1 MPREFIPIQ
10 KEQFN
15 WALNFKWMVLILK
28 FVFWFLCIPLAM
40 WSFQN
45 LSVCRSCLSC
55 SRGHDEIESGST
67 DRGPTRQA
75 TIRSRLRRKLQTDAD
90 AEDDD
95 EKRTLRAEVLPQ
107 DGRISDLATKRL
119 SLNIKKLYDLES
131 LHRREL
137 WFWKTSLE
145 FKLKADEWRRTSCP
159 RNSCVMFEA
168 TAPCTTPLPYLL
180 QSSPGLAKSSM
191 TRKNFN
197 GKKPNW

>member
-1 MPREFIPIQ
+1 MCGQ
-10 KEQFN
+10 V
-15 WALNFKWMVLILK
+15 ALGRIELLRQQAVCGWPLAEVDWSFVLW
-28 FVFWFLCIPLAM
+28 FVCIPLAL

-45 LSVCRSCLSC
+45 LSVFTSCLSC

-137 WFWKTSLE
+137 
-145 FKLKADEWRRTSCP
+145 
-159 RNSCVMFEA
+159 
-168 TAPCTTPLPYLL
+168 
-180 QSSPGLAKSSM
+180 
-191 TRKNFN
+191 
-197 GKKPNW
+197 